1 MGLRNR
7 CENGCHYHP
16 RRWDRYP
23 PALFACREVPPE
35 SLGFLHFKL
44 LFECRVRGPLVVIR
58 QAWTDEEAQEE
69 VKTTAEYVTD
79 LGNKLEEMCG
89 LAKENLSK
97 SASRYA
103 EV

>member
-1 MGLRNR
+1 M
-7 CENGCHYHP
+7 
-16 RRWDRYP
+16 
-23 PALFACREVPPE
+23 
-35 SLGFLHFKL
+35 
-44 LFECRVRGPLVVIR
+44 RGPLVVIR

-79 LGNKLEEMCG
+79 LGNKLEEMCS

-103 EV
+103 EVFDRRL

>member
-1 MGLRNR
+1 MI
-7 CENGCHYHP
+7 
-16 RRWDRYP
+16 RR
-23 PALFACREVPPE
+23 
-35 SLGFLHFKL
+35 
-44 LFECRVRGPLVVIR
+44 
-58 QAWTDEEAQEE
+58 AWTDEEAQEE
-69 VKTTAEYVTD
+69 VKTTTEYVTD